1 MSLFFKK
8 YRRLSG
14 LDVCREIEKFFEKY
28 DNEEYHFSDEQKR
41 VLRYYWGDNIG
52 NYGDLGLPF
61 QAYSWKPEKTK
72 TKPIM
77 RLTMPFFFIWM
88 LITLLI
94 IRPVHWLFTGNWYFH
109 PDHWFENS
117 GRKWTAELFGE

>member
-1 MSLFFKK
+1 MSLFFRKYKK
-8 YRRLSG
+8 LSG
-14 LDVCREIEKFFEKY
+14 YQVCNEIEKFFEKY
-28 DNEEYHFSDEQKR
+28 DDENYHLSDEQKR
-41 VLRYYWGDNIG
+41 ALRCCWGE
-52 NYGDLGLPF
+52 LGLPF
-61 QAYSWKPEKTK
+61 QAYSWKPEETK

-94 IRPVHWLFTGNWYFH
+94 IRPVRWLFTGKWFFH

-117 GRKWTAELFGE
+117 GRKWTAELFGD